1 VIAPRSTSWHTKR
14 GSPSRVAEQIA
25 KTKVYIKKS
34 KKCEK
39 LEKIEKIRKN

>member
-14 GSPSRVAEQIA
+14 GSPSRVAETNYKNKSIH
-25 KTKVYIKKS
+25 KKI

-39 LEKIEKIRKN
+39 LEKIEVRKN